1 MPKNSNLAILIG
13 AKLDENISEKTIQ
26 DQLNKIQNKLK
37 LTIGIDT
44 QQINQIA
51 NQVKQLQAQFE
62 RQFKGIKVIDG
73 ENVKYS
79 IDQIDQ
85 AQKGVLKFYT
95 SIDRVLE
102 EYKKFG
108 QVKIEKT
115 FDPVTK
121 ELSNFTLHL
130 ERAQGLI
137 EKIKFDLVQLRMPDG
152 TKNVFQLVDRKVIDD
167 TEKIREKQ
175 LQLEQKIDTQVQKQN
190 EKIQQQL
197 ELYKKQA
204 QIKVADLQR
213 RYGDKVD
220 STAIKNYL
228 NAVDSLNEK
237 TPNLTHQIRLL
248 DLQFRELSAN
258 IKESGSHAKSLG
270 EQMSVA
276 MQRIPV
282 WIKFPAV
289 HTIINPSNS
298 VKPLT

>member
-1 MPKNSNLAILIG
+1 MPKNSNLEILIS
-13 AKLDENISEKTIQ
+13 AKLDENVSEKTIQ

-44 QQINQIA
+44 QQINQIVS
-51 NQVKQLQAQFE
+51 QVKQLQVQLE
-62 RQFKGIKVIDG
+62 KQSKGMKIIDD
-73 ENVKYS
+73 ENVISS
-79 IDQIDQ
+79 INQIK
-85 AQKGVLKFYT
+85 KGMPEIYT
-95 SIDRVLE
+95 SIDKALE
-102 EYKKFG
+102 KYKQFG
-108 QVKIEKT
+108 QVKIEKS
-115 FDPVTK
+115 FDPVTR
-121 ELSNFTLHL
+121 ELNGFTLQL
-130 ERAQGLI
+130 QKAQGII
-137 EKIKFDLVQLRMPDG
+137 ERIKFDLVQLKMPDG
-152 TKNVFQLVDRKVIDD
+152 TQNVFQVTNRKIIDD

-237 TPNLTHQIRLL
+237 TPNLTHQMRLL